1 MAEKNLNS
9 TIAGAF
15 EIREA
20 LRLIPQSVAGNET
33 QTGMEYFSKREAA
46 IASLF
51 AAAGPMLPEAI
62 GAFRVLAEFIVGG
75 EQDACSYDL
84 ESWVPEAA
92 MSQAERAEYRD
103 RIFAIA
109 AQ

>member
-20 LRLIPQSVAGNET
+20 LRLIPQAVAGDDT
-33 QTGMEYFSKREAA
+33 QTGSEYFSKREAA

-75 EQDACSYDL
+75 EQDGGSYDL
-84 ESWVPEAA
+84 ERWKPTIL
-92 MSQAERAEYRD
+92 MSDAEFDEYQD
-103 RIFAIA
+103 RILA
-109 AQ
+109 AA